1 MNQTAAGE
9 YVPGDAV
16 LQNIA
21 RRIRANE
28 QSKALKKEIKTALE
42 ARVREHDVL
51 KRRARMLLLSAGW
64 LDLDKFIEHRP
75 PLDDVLFWKRPS
87 TPQRR
92 QNYFI
97 DGTHAKFRSLA
108 SKVLQ

>member
-1 MNQTAAGE
+1 MDQTATGE
-9 YVPGDAV
+9 FIPKDAT
-16 LQNIA
+16 LQDIA
-21 RRIRANE
+21 RKFRANE

-42 ARVREHDVL
+42 ARVRDHDVL

-64 LDLDKFIEHRP
+64 LDIDKFIEHRP
-75 PLDDVLFWKRPS
+75 PLDDVLFWKRPT

-92 QNYFI
+92 QNYLVE
-97 DGTHAKFRSLA
+97 GTHAELRSIA

>member
-1 MNQTAAGE
+1 MDQTAAGE
-9 YVPGDAV
+9 YIPKDAT
-16 LQNIA
+16 LQSIA
-21 RRIRANE
+21 RTLRANE

-42 ARVREHDVL
+42 ARVRDHDVL

-64 LDLDKFIEHRP
+64 LDIDKFIEHRP
-75 PLDDVLFWKRPS
+75 PLDDVLFWKRPT

-92 QNYFI
+92 QNYLVE
-97 DGTHAKFRSLA
+97 GTHAELHSLT